1 MKNNF
6 EMYAQKVN
14 GAIHVNLSGRLD
26 VSWAVEILR
35 FLHLYARGKC
45 PIVMEASNLSPDSS
59 MSFDVLQKGL
69 QRLSNLGHPIRQ
81 AGKEALFKI
90 CADKGDIYRR

>member
-6 EMYAQKVN
+6 TMYAQKVN
-14 GAIHVNLSGRLD
+14 GAIHVDLSGQLD
-26 VSWAVEILR
+26 VSRAVEILR

-45 PIVMEASNLSPDSS
+45 PIVVEASNLSPDGS

-69 QRLSNLGHPIRQ
+69 QTLSNLGHPIRQ
-81 AGKEALFKI
+81 IANEDVFES
-90 CADKGDIYRR
+90 

>member
-6 EMYAQKVN
+6 TMYAQKVN

-26 VSWAVEILR
+26 ASRAVEVLS

-45 PIVMEASNLSPDSS
+45 PIVVKTRDLSPDSS
-59 MSFDVLQKGL
+59 MSSDLLQKGL
-69 QRLSNLGHPIRQ
+69 QGLANLGHPVRWVEGTELNEK
-81 AGKEALFKI
+81 AEDSGA
-90 CADKGDIYRR
+90 CR